1 MEKQHETEI
10 LGQEARKAKDT
21 PCLHA
26 QETCSAHEQ
35 GTRDRDINGAALSLV
50 GQKKVRILP
59 AALFTGH
66 RPFWVVLT
74 VTEVRHEVVKPDNS
88 TAAKYSVVAGNLQL

>member
-1 MEKQHETEI
+1 M
-10 LGQEARKAKDT
+10 GR
-21 PCLHA
+21 P
-26 QETCSAHEQ
+26 
-35 GTRDRDINGAALSLV
+35 LSTWGGREGLS
-50 GQKKVRILP
+50 P

-74 VTEVRHEVVKPDNS
+74 VAEVRHEVVKPDNS

>member
-1 MEKQHETEI
+1 MKVRSWGRKPGRPRTLLAYMHRTLAQ
-10 LGQEARKAKDT
+10 LVSRGQET
-21 PCLHA
+21 N
-26 QETCSAHEQ
+26 
-35 GTRDRDINGAALSLV
+35 INGAALSLV

>member
-1 MEKQHETEI
+1 MWGRRE
-10 LGQEARKAKDT
+10 RF
-21 PCLHA
+21 
-26 QETCSAHEQ
+26 S
-35 GTRDRDINGAALSLV
+35 
-50 GQKKVRILP
+50 P

-74 VTEVRHEVVKPDNS
+74 VAEVRHEVVKPDNS